1 MMKIL
6 IRADGGK
13 TIGMGHIMR
22 TSVLAEELRRCA
34 EVSYVC
40 SEEEE
45 FDFGVNFLRQNG
57 YFVYRFSEENLLSK
71 INDIAYDC
79 MIVDSYNVDANFF
92 KSVKRAG
99 SFLGYIDDLKKEEYP
114 VDFIVNQNPYAL
126 DLNYTEENYI
136 ETFLGIT
143 YVLLRKEF
151 QNPMK
156 RYISP
161 VCKDVLITVGGSD
174 INRITEKII
183 QNILKE
189 ELDMTLHVVI
199 GPAFPKGYLDTF
211 SHPKVKLY
219 YNPIMSDL
227 MKKCDLAVSAC
238 GSTVYELAACGT
250 PTIGIVV
257 ADNQMMAYE
266 KLKQL
271 GIIKGSN
278 VENILDSIKEMTYEK
293 RLEMSRK
300 GQELVDGLGAKRLAS
315 EIFNLINERITGV

>member
-1 MMKIL
+1 MKIL

-22 TSVLAEELRRCA
+22 TSVLAEELKQFA
-34 EVSYVC
+34 EVSYAC
-40 SEEEE
+40 LEGEE
-45 FDFGVNFLRQNG
+45 FDLGVSCLKQNG
-57 YFVYRFSEENLLSK
+57 YSVLRLPKEDLLNRLK
-71 INDIAYDC
+71 DIDYDC
-79 MIVDSYNVDANFF
+79 MMVDNYNVDSDFF
-92 KSVKRAG
+92 NGLKRKG
-99 SFLGYIDDLKKEEYP
+99 TLLGYIDDLKKEEYP
-114 VDFIVNQNPYAL
+114 VDFIINQNPYAL
-126 DLNYTEENYI
+126 DLNYRKEKYLK
-136 ETFLGIT
+136 TFLGIK

-151 QNPMK
+151 QNQSK
-156 RYISP
+156 RYIDP
-161 VCKDVLITVGGSD
+161 VCKDILVTVGGSD

-183 QNILKE
+183 LNILKE
-189 ELDMTLHVVI
+189 ELEVTLHVVI

-315 EIFNLINERITGV
+315 EIIRLITKE